1 MLISN
6 DSLKSSQAINDLNQA
21 CLNYGF
27 FTVTNHGIPD
37 SLIGSA
43 TSWLSRFFHQTDEEK
58 RRYATNDPT
67 DRIRFILGGAT
78 KRELLHMRTHPT
90 FHCPTKPDDSM
101 VLQEYSERMREMG
114 IQLLRGISKSLGLE
128 ECYVEK
134 RMKLESGYNILGPNF
149 YQSLSRCSDDKNQIG
164 QFPHRDPGLLVLIA
178 QNVGGGLQIKHQGKW
193 LNADF
198 PTSSIGVLVAD
209 NIEILTNG
217 KYKSL
222 LHRVALNTTVERLSL
237 PFFFGPSLDA
247 TVKPEPE
254 FVDDHN
260 PPSYRQM
267 TYKEYLE
274 SNSRYHVIEARSDLI
289 NEALL

>member
-1 MLISN
+1 
-6 DSLKSSQAINDLNQA
+6 
-21 CLNYGF
+21 
-27 FTVTNHGIPD
+27 
-37 SLIGSA
+37 
-43 TSWLSRFFHQTDEEK
+43 
-58 RRYATNDPT
+58 
-67 DRIRFILGGAT
+67 
-78 KRELLHMRTHPT
+78 
-90 FHCPTKPDDSM
+90 
-101 VLQEYSERMREMG
+101 MREMG

-128 ECYVEK
+128 ECYIEK
-134 RMKLESGYNILGPNF
+134 KMKLESGYNILGPNF
-149 YQSLSRCSDDKNQIG
+149 CQSLSRCSDDKNQIG

-178 QNVGGGLQIKHQGKW
+178 QNVGGGLQIKNQGKW

-198 PTSSIGVLVAD
+198 APSSIGVLVAD
-209 NIEILTNG
+209 HIEILTNG

-222 LHRVALNTTVERLSL
+222 LHRVALNTEVERSSL

-254 FVDDHN
+254 FVDEHN

-274 SNSRYHVIEARSDLI
+274 SNSQYHVIEAKANLI

>member
-1 MLISN
+1 MI
-6 DSLKSSQAINDLNQA
+6 
-21 CLNYGF
+21 
-27 FTVTNHGIPD
+27 
-37 SLIGSA
+37 
-43 TSWLSRFFHQTDEEK
+43 
-58 RRYATNDPT
+58 
-67 DRIRFILGGAT
+67 RIRLGSFLIET
-78 KRELLHMRTHPT
+78 LV
-90 FHCPTKPDDSM
+90 C
-101 VLQEYSERMREMG
+101 V
-114 IQLLRGISKSLGLE
+114 
-128 ECYVEK
+128 
-134 RMKLESGYNILGPNF
+134 
-149 YQSLSRCSDDKNQIG
+149 
-164 QFPHRDPGLLVLIA
+164 VLIA

-254 FVDDHN
+254 FVDGHN

-274 SNSRYHVIEARSDLI
+274 SNSRYHVIEARSNLI

>member
-1 MLISN
+1 MKKVEVYIMF
-6 DSLKSSQAINDLNQA
+6 AEW
-21 CLNYGF
+21 
-27 FTVTNHGIPD
+27 VTRCIWH
-37 SLIGSA
+37 
-43 TSWLSRFFHQTDEEK
+43 TDEEK
-58 RRYATNDPT
+58 RR
-67 DRIRFILGGAT
+67 
-78 KRELLHMRTHPT
+78 
-90 FHCPTKPDDSM
+90 

-128 ECYVEK
+128 ECYIEK
-134 RMKLESGYNILGPNF
+134 KVKLESGYNILGPNF

-178 QNVGGGLQIKHQGKW
+178 QNV
-193 LNADF
+193 
-198 PTSSIGVLVAD
+198 
-209 NIEILTNG
+209 E
-217 KYKSL
+217 
-222 LHRVALNTTVERLSL
+222 VERSSL

-260 PPSYRQM
+260 PPSCRQM

-274 SNSRYHVIEARSDLI
+274 SNSQYHVIEAKANLI

>member
-1 MLISN
+1 
-6 DSLKSSQAINDLNQA
+6 
-21 CLNYGF
+21 
-27 FTVTNHGIPD
+27 
-37 SLIGSA
+37 
-43 TSWLSRFFHQTDEEK
+43 
-58 RRYATNDPT
+58 
-67 DRIRFILGGAT
+67 
-78 KRELLHMRTHPT
+78 
-90 FHCPTKPDDSM
+90 
-101 VLQEYSERMREMG
+101 MG

-128 ECYVEK
+128 ECYMEK
-134 RMKLESGYNILGPNF
+134 KMKLESGYNILGPNF
-149 YQSLSRCSDDKNQIG
+149 YQSLSRCLDDKNQIG

-178 QNVGGGLQIKHQGKW
+178 QNWRILELQGSIDHPCSSVDPSLGGGLQIKHQGKW

-198 PTSSIGVLVAD
+198 PPSSIGVLVAD
-209 NIEILTNG
+209 HIEILTNG

-222 LHRVALNTTVERLSL
+222 LHRVALNTEVERLSL

-247 TVKPEPE
+247 IVKPEPE

-274 SNSRYHVIEARSDLI
+274 SNSRYHVIEAKANLI